1 MTMPLPAGALRP
13 APGAIVVMGVAGCG
27 KTTIGQMLAGRLGAP
42 HAEAD
47 AFHPA
52 GNVEKMASGIP
63 LTDQDREPWLAAIA
77 DRIRYDNNLV
87 VSCSALK
94 RRYRDILRQ
103 ADPRT
108 WFLHL
113 VIDLETATERVSG
126 RAAHFMPA
134 SLVGSQFQALQ
145 PLHDETGLA
154 VDATCP
160 AEEIITAA
168 LTALAGP
175 KASDLDP
182 VREHALHGY
191 FPGLG
196 QTRWR
201 TALLR
206 RDRPPVRAREL
217 AVAISHARIDG
228 TEPAPATFS

>member
-1 MTMPLPAGALRP
+1 MTMPSPAGTPRP
-13 APGAIVVMGVAGCG
+13 APRAIVVMGVAGCG
-27 KTTIGQMLAGRLGAP
+27 KTTIGQVLAGRLGVP

-77 DRIRYDNNLV
+77 DRIRQDNNLV

-113 VIDLETATERVSG
+113 VIDLETAAERVSG
-126 RAAHFMPA
+126 RATHFMPA

-154 VDATCP
+154 VDATRP

-175 KASDLDP
+175 KGSWSHVVEPEPERGPSGRVASS
-182 VREHALHGY
+182 R
-191 FPGLG
+191 
-196 QTRWR
+196 
-201 TALLR
+201 
-206 RDRPPVRAREL
+206 
-217 AVAISHARIDG
+217 
-228 TEPAPATFS
+228 